1 MIPNDSPR
9 GDHIQQ
15 IGILYRCVCREPFGG
30 HDSTLKALGS
40 TNQGNTSGRMRGV
53 SPLKQERLKTM
64 PLIQLLEVLIVVGVL
79 LWLVNRFIPMQGSIK
94 SILNG
99 VVVIAVVLWLLN
111 VFGLFHS
118 LSGIHVGRG

>member
-1 MIPNDSPR
+1 VGEAPANSHR
-9 GDHIQQ
+9 SDHIQP
-15 IGILYRCVCREPFGG
+15 IGIRHPCVCRETSGG
-30 HDSTLKALGS
+30 HDSTLKALEHENLGEALARAI
-40 TNQGNTSGRMRGV
+40 GKV
-53 SPLKQERLKTM
+53 KVM

-79 LWLVNRFIPMQGSIK
+79 LWLVNRFIPMQASIK

-118 LSGIHVGRG
+118 LSAIRVGKG